1 MEDSKGHDS
10 ACHQERQSQDVN
22 SLHGLQ
28 VYRSPKK
35 ILLTQ
40 TLGGIALYSHGEEAE
55 HSELEGW
62 PAGLSRLR
70 SEQPDLTPL
79 PPVQGLLP
87 PCRERAVGLARCHL
101 TQNKEVLVKPGT
113 EKDIPKEI

>member
-79 PPVQGLLP
+79 LQCRAPSLP
-87 PCRERAVGLARCHL
+87 AGREQWGW
-101 TQNKEVLVKPGT
+101 PGAT
-113 EKDIPKEI
+113 